1 MLNKRAY
8 AATVVLPDGR
18 LWILG
23 GAGPSAIL
31 DTSEFIKVSKIFFLC
46 KTFAQRGPCRQ
57 PNSMVRKFNI
67 NSNILT

>member
-31 DTSEFIKVSKIFFLC
+31 DTSEFIKVSKIFFSAKHLHNV
-46 KTFAQRGPCRQ
+46 AHVVNQIVWPE
-57 PNSMVRKFNI
+57 SLI
-67 NSNILT
+67 